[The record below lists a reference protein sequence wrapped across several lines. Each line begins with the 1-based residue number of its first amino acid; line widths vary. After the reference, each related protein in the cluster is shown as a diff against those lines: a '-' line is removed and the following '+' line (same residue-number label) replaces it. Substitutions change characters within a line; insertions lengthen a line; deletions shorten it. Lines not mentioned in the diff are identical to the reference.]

1 MRLLGNYRCSV
12 KKNPL
17 FFSGSMR
24 SVFLQCA
31 GGANK
36 KYVTIEQ
43 NLLHLKQCCLACR
56 RLCLMKIKKENY
68 SQPKA
73 LAPSTAASLPLSAEI
88 SNLVLFLYINR
99 MFSS

>member
-12 KKNPL
+12 KKNPFIL
-17 FFSGSMR
+17 FWINAFC
-24 SVFLQCA
+24 FLQCA
-31 GGANK
+31 GGANQ

-43 NLLHLKQCCLACR
+43 NPLHLKQCCLACR
-56 RLCLMKIKKENY
+56 RLCLMKLKKENY

-99 MFSS
+99 TFSS

>member
-1 MRLLGNYRCSV
+1 MRLLGIYRCSV
-12 KKNPL
+12 KKKPL

-24 SVFLQCA
+24 SVFCNVQVVQT
-31 GGANK
+31 K

-43 NLLHLKQCCLACR
+43 NPLHLKQCCLACR
-56 RLCLMKIKKENY
+56 RLCLMKLKKENY

-99 MFSS
+99 TFSS

>member
-12 KKNPL
+12 KNPFVL
-17 FFSGSMR
+17 FWINVFC
-24 SVFLQCA
+24 FLQCA

-43 NLLHLKQCCLACR
+43 NPLHLKQCCLACR
-56 RLCLMKIKKENY
+56 RLCLMKLKKENY

-99 MFSS
+99 TFSS

>member
-12 KKNPL
+12 KKNFVL
-17 FFSGSMR
+17 FWINAFC
-24 SVFLQCA
+24 FLQCA
-31 GGANK
+31 GGANQK
-36 KYVTIEQ
+36 DVTIEQ

-56 RLCLMKIKKENY
+56 RLCLMKIRKENY

-88 SNLVLFLYINR
+88 SNLVLFLYMNR
-99 MFSS
+99 TFSS

>member
-12 KKNPL
+12 KIILCSFLDQCVL
-17 FFSGSMR
+17 F
-24 SVFLQCA
+24 FLQCA

-56 RLCLMKIKKENY
+56 RLCLMKIRKENY

-99 MFSS
+99 TFSS

>member
-12 KKNPL
+12 KKILCSFLDQCVL
-17 FFSGSMR
+17 FFAMCRWCKPKG
-24 SVFLQCA
+24 C
-31 GGANK
+31 
-36 KYVTIEQ
+36 YYIEQ

-56 RLCLMKIKKENY
+56 RLCLMEIRKENY

-99 MFSS
+99 TFSS

>member
-12 KKNPL
+12 KKIPL

-24 SVFLQCA
+24 SVFCNVQVVQT
-31 GGANK
+31 K

-43 NLLHLKQCCLACR
+43 NLLHPKQCSLACR
-56 RLCLMKIKKENY
+56 RLCLMKLKKENY

-99 MFSS
+99 TFSS